1 MICIAIDGPAG
12 SGKSSV
18 SKLVAK
24 NLGFTS
30 IDTGALYR
38 AVAYYFKS
46 NEISEENIKSAL
58 KNIDLKAKNIDGK
71 FNVFLN
77 GENVTYKIR
86 AEEISKMTSKI
97 SKRPEVRD
105 FLLEFQRNLAKSENC
120 VMDGRDIG
128 TVVFPHAELKIFVTA
143 SAEVRA
149 QRRYDELTAKGEKCN
164 YEEILENVKERD
176 HIDST
181 RETSPLRQAEDA
193 IVLDNTHMTIPEQE
207 NWLMEEYKK
216 RTEEE

>member
-38 AVAYYFKS
+38 AVAYYLKS
-46 NEISEENIKSAL
+46 NEISEENIKNAL

-77 GENVTYKIR
+77 GENVTDKIR
-86 AEEISKMTSKI
+86 GEEISKMTSKI
-97 SKRPEVRD
+97 SKFPEVRD
-105 FLLEFQRNLAKSENC
+105 FLLELQRSLAKSENC

-128 TVVFPHAELKIFVTA
+128 TVVMPNAEIKIFLTA
-143 SAEVRA
+143 SPETRA
-149 QRRYDELTAKGEKCN
+149 MRRFKQLGRAVPFEN
-164 YEEILENVKERD
+164 ILEDLKKRD
-176 HIDST
+176 YQDTH
-181 RETSPLRQAEDA
+181 REIAPLKMASDA
-193 IVLDNTHMTIPEQE
+193 ILIDNSGISLEQTVE
-207 NWLMEEYKK
+207 KICDIARNF
-216 RTEEE
+216 

>member
-46 NEISEENIKSAL
+46 NEISEENIKNAL

-77 GENVTYKIR
+77 GENVTDKIR

-97 SKRPEVRD
+97 SKCPEVRD
-105 FLLEFQRNLAKSENC
+105 FLLELQRSLAKSENC

-128 TVVFPHAELKIFVTA
+128 TVVMPNAEIKIF
-143 SAEVRA
+143 
-149 QRRYDELTAKGEKCN
+149 LTAAPETRAMRRFDQLGRSVPFEN
-164 YEEILENVKERD
+164 ILEDLKKRD
-176 HIDST
+176 YQDTH
-181 RETSPLRQAEDA
+181 REIAPLKMASDA
-193 IVLDNTHMTIPEQE
+193 ILIDNSDISLEQTVE
-207 NWLMEEYKK
+207 KICDIARNFQ
-216 RTEEE
+216 

>member
-38 AVAYYFKS
+38 AVAYYLKS
-46 NEISEENIKSAL
+46 NEISEENIKNAL

-77 GENVTYKIR
+77 GENVTDKIR
-86 AEEISKMTSKI
+86 GEEISKMTSKI
-97 SKRPEVRD
+97 SKCPEVRD
-105 FLLEFQRNLAKSENC
+105 FLLELQRSLAKSENC

-128 TVVFPHAELKIFVTA
+128 TVVMPNAEIKIFLTA
-143 SAEVRA
+143 SPETRA
-149 QRRYDELTAKGEKCN
+149 MRRFNQLGRAVPFEN
-164 YEEILENVKERD
+164 ILEDLKKRD
-176 HIDST
+176 YQDTH
-181 RETSPLRQAEDA
+181 REIAPLKRASDA
-193 IVLDNTHMTIPEQE
+193 ILIDNSGISLEQTVE
-207 NWLMEEYKK
+207 KICDIARNF
-216 RTEEE
+216 

>member
-77 GENVTYKIR
+77 GENVTDKIR

-97 SKRPEVRD
+97 SKCPEVRD
-105 FLLEFQRNLAKSENC
+105 FLLELQRNLARSENC

-128 TVVFPHAELKIFVTA
+128 TVVVPNAEIKIF
-143 SAEVRA
+143 
-149 QRRYDELTAKGEKCN
+149 LTAAPETRAMRRFDQLGRSVPFEN
-164 YEEILENVKERD
+164 ILEDLKKRD
-176 HIDST
+176 YQDTH
-181 RETSPLRQAEDA
+181 REIAPLKMASDA
-193 IVLDNTHMTIPEQE
+193 ILIDNSDISLEQTVE
-207 NWLMEEYKK
+207 KICDIARNFQ
-216 RTEEE
+216 

>member
-38 AVAYYFKS
+38 TVAYYFKS
-46 NEISEENIKSAL
+46 NKISEENIKNAL

-77 GENVTYKIR
+77 GENVTDKIR
-86 AEEISKMTSKI
+86 DEEISKMTSKI
-97 SKRPEVRD
+97 SKFPEVRD
-105 FLLEFQRNLAKSENC
+105 FLLELQRNLAKSENC

-128 TVVFPHAELKIFVTA
+128 TVVMPKAEIKIFLTA
-143 SAEVRA
+143 SPETRA
-149 QRRYDELTAKGEKCN
+149 MRRFKQLGETVPFEN
-164 YEEILENVKERD
+164 ILEDLKKRD
-176 HIDST
+176 YQDTH
-181 RETSPLRQAEDA
+181 REIAPLKRASDA
-193 IVLDNTHMTIPEQE
+193 ILIDNSDISLEQTVE
-207 NWLMEEYKK
+207 KICDIARNF
-216 RTEEE
+216 

>member
-38 AVAYYFKS
+38 AVAYYLKS
-46 NEISEENIKSAL
+46 NEISEENIKNAL

-77 GENVTYKIR
+77 GENVTDKIR
-86 AEEISKMTSKI
+86 GEEISKMTSKI
-97 SKRPEVRD
+97 SKCPEVRD
-105 FLLEFQRNLAKSENC
+105 FLLELQRSLAKSENC

-128 TVVFPHAELKIFVTA
+128 TVVMPNAEIKIFLTA
-143 SAEVRA
+143 SPEARA
-149 QRRYDELTAKGEKCN
+149 MRRFKQLGRAVPFEN
-164 YEEILENVKERD
+164 ILEDLKKRD
-176 HIDST
+176 YQDTH
-181 RETSPLRQAEDA
+181 REIAPLKMASDA
-193 IVLDNTHMTIPEQE
+193 ILIDNSGISLEQTVE
-207 NWLMEEYKK
+207 KICDIARNF
-216 RTEEE
+216 

>member
-18 SKLVAK
+18 SKLAAK

-38 AVAYYFKS
+38 AVAYYLKS
-46 NEISEENIKSAL
+46 NEISEENIKNAL

-77 GENVTYKIR
+77 GENVTDKIR
-86 AEEISKMTSKI
+86 GEEISKMTSKI
-97 SKRPEVRD
+97 SKCPEVRN
-105 FLLEFQRNLAKSENC
+105 FLLELQRSLAKSENC

-128 TVVFPHAELKIFVTA
+128 TVVMPNAEIKIFLTA
-143 SAEVRA
+143 SPETRA
-149 QRRYDELTAKGEKCN
+149 MRRFNQLGRAVPFEN
-164 YEEILENVKERD
+164 ILEDLKKRD
-176 HIDST
+176 YQDIH
-181 RETSPLRQAEDA
+181 REIAPLKMASDA
-193 IVLDNTHMTIPEQE
+193 ILIDNSDISLEQTVE
-207 NWLMEEYKK
+207 KICDIARNF
-216 RTEEE
+216 

>member
-38 AVAYYFKS
+38 AVAYYLKS
-46 NEISEENIKSAL
+46 NEISEENIKNAL

-77 GENVTYKIR
+77 GENVTDKIR
-86 AEEISKMTSKI
+86 GEEISKMTSKI
-97 SKRPEVRD
+97 SKCPEVRD
-105 FLLEFQRNLAKSENC
+105 FLLELQRSLARSENC

-128 TVVFPHAELKIFVTA
+128 TVVMPNAEIKIFLTA
-143 SAEVRA
+143 SPETRA
-149 QRRYDELTAKGEKCN
+149 MRRFNQLGRAVPFEN
-164 YEEILENVKERD
+164 ILEDLKKRD
-176 HIDST
+176 YQDTH
-181 RETSPLRQAEDA
+181 REIAPLKMASDA
-193 IVLDNTHMTIPEQE
+193 ILIDNSGISLEQTVE
-207 NWLMEEYKK
+207 KICDIARNF
-216 RTEEE
+216 

>member
-77 GENVTYKIR
+77 GENVTDKIR

-97 SKRPEVRD
+97 SKCPEVRD
-105 FLLEFQRNLAKSENC
+105 FLLELQRSLAKSENC

-128 TVVFPHAELKIFVTA
+128 TVVMPNAEIKIF
-143 SAEVRA
+143 
-149 QRRYDELTAKGEKCN
+149 LTAAPEIRAMRRFDQLGRSVPFEN
-164 YEEILENVKERD
+164 ILEDLKKRD
-176 HIDST
+176 YQDTH
-181 RETSPLRQAEDA
+181 REIAPLKMASDA
-193 IVLDNTHMTIPEQE
+193 ILIDNSDISLEQTVE
-207 NWLMEEYKK
+207 KICDIARNFQ
-216 RTEEE
+216 

>member
-58 KNIDLKAKNIDGK
+58 KNIDLKVKNIDGK

-77 GENVTYKIR
+77 GENVTDKIR

-97 SKRPEVRD
+97 SKCPEVRD
-105 FLLEFQRNLAKSENC
+105 FLLELQRSLAKSENC

-128 TVVFPHAELKIFVTA
+128 TVVMPNAEIKIF
-143 SAEVRA
+143 
-149 QRRYDELTAKGEKCN
+149 LTAAPETRAMRRFDQLGRSVPFEN
-164 YEEILENVKERD
+164 ILEDLKKRD
-176 HIDST
+176 YQDTH
-181 RETSPLRQAEDA
+181 REIAPLKMASDA
-193 IVLDNTHMTIPEQE
+193 ILIDNSDISLEQTVE
-207 NWLMEEYKK
+207 KICDIARNFQ
-216 RTEEE
+216 

>member
-38 AVAYYFKS
+38 AVAYYLKS
-46 NEISEENIKSAL
+46 NEISEENIKNAL

-77 GENVTYKIR
+77 GENVTDKIR
-86 AEEISKMTSKI
+86 GEEISKMTSKI
-97 SKRPEVRD
+97 SKCPEVRD
-105 FLLEFQRNLAKSENC
+105 FLLELQRSLARSENC

-128 TVVFPHAELKIFVTA
+128 TVVMPNAEIKIFLTA
-143 SAEVRA
+143 SPETRA
-149 QRRYDELTAKGEKCN
+149 MRRFNQLGRAVPFEN
-164 YEEILENVKERD
+164 ILEDLKKRD
-176 HIDST
+176 YQDTH
-181 RETSPLRQAEDA
+181 REIAPLKRASDA
-193 IVLDNTHMTIPEQE
+193 ILIDNSGISLEQTVE
-207 NWLMEEYKK
+207 KICDIARNF
-216 RTEEE
+216 

>member
-77 GENVTYKIR
+77 GENVTDKIR

-97 SKRPEVRD
+97 SKCPEVRD
-105 FLLEFQRNLAKSENC
+105 FLLELQRSLAKSENC

-128 TVVFPHAELKIFVTA
+128 TVVMPNAEIKIF
-143 SAEVRA
+143 
-149 QRRYDELTAKGEKCN
+149 LTAAPETRAIRRFDQLGRSVPFEN
-164 YEEILENVKERD
+164 ILEDLKKRD
-176 HIDST
+176 YQDTH
-181 RETSPLRQAEDA
+181 REIAPLKMASDA
-193 IVLDNTHMTIPEQE
+193 ILIDNSDISLEQTVE
-207 NWLMEEYKK
+207 KICDIARNFQ
-216 RTEEE
+216 

>member
-38 AVAYYFKS
+38 AVAYYLKS
-46 NEISEENIKSAL
+46 NEISEENIKNAL
-58 KNIDLKAKNIDGK
+58 KNIDLKAKNIDEK

-77 GENVTYKIR
+77 GENVTDKIR
-86 AEEISKMTSKI
+86 GEEISKMTSKI
-97 SKRPEVRD
+97 SKCPEVRD
-105 FLLEFQRNLAKSENC
+105 FLLELQRSLARSENC

-128 TVVFPHAELKIFVTA
+128 TVVMPNAEIKIFLTA
-143 SAEVRA
+143 SPETRA
-149 QRRYDELTAKGEKCN
+149 MRRFNQLGRAVPFEN
-164 YEEILENVKERD
+164 ILEDLKKRD
-176 HIDST
+176 YQDTH
-181 RETSPLRQAEDA
+181 REIAPLKRASDA
-193 IVLDNTHMTIPEQE
+193 ILIDNSGISLEQTVE
-207 NWLMEEYKK
+207 KICDIARNF
-216 RTEEE
+216 

>member
-46 NEISEENIKSAL
+46 NEISEENIKGAL

-77 GENVTYKIR
+77 GENVTDKIR

-97 SKRPEVRD
+97 SKCPEVRD
-105 FLLEFQRNLAKSENC
+105 FLLELQRSLAKSENC

-128 TVVFPHAELKIFVTA
+128 TVVMPNAEIKIF
-143 SAEVRA
+143 
-149 QRRYDELTAKGEKCN
+149 LTAAPETRAMRRFDQLGRSVPFEN
-164 YEEILENVKERD
+164 ILEDLKKRD
-176 HIDST
+176 YQDTH
-181 RETSPLRQAEDA
+181 REIAPLKMASDA
-193 IVLDNTHMTIPEQE
+193 ILIDNSDISLEQTVE
-207 NWLMEEYKK
+207 KICDIARNFQ
-216 RTEEE
+216 

>member
-97 SKRPEVRD
+97 SKCPEVRD
-105 FLLEFQRNLAKSENC
+105 FLLELQRSLAKSENC

-128 TVVFPHAELKIFVTA
+128 TVVMPNAEIKIF
-143 SAEVRA
+143 
-149 QRRYDELTAKGEKCN
+149 LTAAPETRAMRRFDQLGRSVPFEN
-164 YEEILENVKERD
+164 ILEDLKKRD
-176 HIDST
+176 YQDTH
-181 RETSPLRQAEDA
+181 REIAPLKMASDA
-193 IVLDNTHMTIPEQE
+193 ILIDNSDISLEQTVE
-207 NWLMEEYKK
+207 KICDIARNFQ
-216 RTEEE
+216 

>member
-77 GENVTYKIR
+77 GENVTDKIR

-97 SKRPEVRD
+97 SKCPEVRD
-105 FLLEFQRNLAKSENC
+105 FLLELQRSLAKSENC
-120 VMDGRDIG
+120 VMDGRYIG
-128 TVVFPHAELKIFVTA
+128 TVVMPNAEIKIF
-143 SAEVRA
+143 
-149 QRRYDELTAKGEKCN
+149 LTAAPETRAMRRFDQLGRSVPFEN
-164 YEEILENVKERD
+164 ILEDLKKRD
-176 HIDST
+176 YQDTH
-181 RETSPLRQAEDA
+181 REIAPLKMASDA
-193 IVLDNTHMTIPEQE
+193 ILIDNSDISLEQTVE
-207 NWLMEEYKK
+207 KICDIARNFQ
-216 RTEEE
+216 

>member
-46 NEISEENIKSAL
+46 NEISEENIKCAL

-77 GENVTYKIR
+77 GENVTDKIR

-97 SKRPEVRD
+97 SKCPEVRD
-105 FLLEFQRNLAKSENC
+105 FLLELQRSLAKSENC

-128 TVVFPHAELKIFVTA
+128 TVVMPNAEIKIF
-143 SAEVRA
+143 
-149 QRRYDELTAKGEKCN
+149 LTAAPETRAMRRFDQLGRSVPFEN
-164 YEEILENVKERD
+164 ILEDLKKRD
-176 HIDST
+176 YQDTH
-181 RETSPLRQAEDA
+181 REIAPLKMASDA
-193 IVLDNTHMTIPEQE
+193 ILIDNSDISLEQTVE
-207 NWLMEEYKK
+207 KICDIARNFQ
-216 RTEEE
+216 

>member
-38 AVAYYFKS
+38 AVAYYLKS
-46 NEISEENIKSAL
+46 NEISEKNIKNAL

-77 GENVTYKIR
+77 GENVTDKIR
-86 AEEISKMTSKI
+86 GEEISKMTSKI
-97 SKRPEVRD
+97 SKCPEVRD
-105 FLLEFQRNLAKSENC
+105 FLLELQRSLAKSENC

-128 TVVFPHAELKIFVTA
+128 TVVMPNAEIKIFLTA
-143 SAEVRA
+143 SPEARA
-149 QRRYDELTAKGEKCN
+149 MRRFKQLGRAVPFEN
-164 YEEILENVKERD
+164 ILEDLKKRD
-176 HIDST
+176 YQDTH
-181 RETSPLRQAEDA
+181 REIAPLKMASDA
-193 IVLDNTHMTIPEQE
+193 ILIDNSGISLEQTVE
-207 NWLMEEYKK
+207 KICDIARNF
-216 RTEEE
+216 

>member
-77 GENVTYKIR
+77 GENVTDKIR

-97 SKRPEVRD
+97 SKCPEVRD
-105 FLLEFQRNLAKSENC
+105 FLLELQRSLAKSENC

-128 TVVFPHAELKIFVTA
+128 TVVMPNAEIKIF
-143 SAEVRA
+143 
-149 QRRYDELTAKGEKCN
+149 LTAAPETRAMRRFDQLGRSVPFEN
-164 YEEILENVKERD
+164 ILEDLKWRAM
-176 HIDST
+176 
-181 RETSPLRQAEDA
+181 QF
-193 IVLDNTHMTIPEQE
+193 
-207 NWLMEEYKK
+207 
-216 RTEEE
+216 

>member
-77 GENVTYKIR
+77 GENVTDKIR

-97 SKRPEVRD
+97 SKCPEVRD
-105 FLLEFQRNLAKSENC
+105 FLLELQRSLAKSENC

-128 TVVFPHAELKIFVTA
+128 TVVMPNAEIKIF
-143 SAEVRA
+143 
-149 QRRYDELTAKGEKCN
+149 LTAAPETRAMRRFDQLGRSVPFEN
-164 YEEILENVKERD
+164 ILEDLKKRD
-176 HIDST
+176 YQDTH
-181 RETSPLRQAEDA
+181 REIAPLKMASDA
-193 IVLDNTHMTIPEQE
+193 ILIDNSDISLEQTVE
-207 NWLMEEYKK
+207 KICDIARNFQ
-216 RTEEE
+216 

>member
-97 SKRPEVRD
+97 SKCPEVRD
-105 FLLEFQRNLAKSENC
+105 FLLELQRSLAKSENC

-128 TVVFPHAELKIFVTA
+128 TVVMPNAEIKIF
-143 SAEVRA
+143 
-149 QRRYDELTAKGEKCN
+149 LTAAPETRAMRRFDQLGRSVPFEN
-164 YEEILENVKERD
+164 ILEDLKKRD
-176 HIDST
+176 YQDTH
-181 RETSPLRQAEDA
+181 REIAPLKMASDA
-193 IVLDNTHMTIPEQE
+193 ILIDNSDISLEQTVE
-207 NWLMEEYKK
+207 KICDMARNFQ
-216 RTEEE
+216 

>member
-77 GENVTYKIR
+77 GENVTDKIR

-97 SKRPEVRD
+97 SKCPEVRD
-105 FLLEFQRNLAKSENC
+105 FLLELQRNLARSENC

-128 TVVFPHAELKIFVTA
+128 TVVMPNAEIKIF
-143 SAEVRA
+143 
-149 QRRYDELTAKGEKCN
+149 LTAAPETRAMRRFDQLGRSVPFEN
-164 YEEILENVKERD
+164 ILEDLKKRD
-176 HIDST
+176 YQDTH
-181 RETSPLRQAEDA
+181 REIAPLKMASDA
-193 IVLDNTHMTIPEQE
+193 ILIDNSDISLEQTVE
-207 NWLMEEYKK
+207 KICDIARNFQ
-216 RTEEE
+216 

>member
-77 GENVTYKIR
+77 GENVTDKIR

-97 SKRPEVRD
+97 SKCPEVRD
-105 FLLEFQRNLAKSENC
+105 FLLELQRSLAKSENC

-128 TVVFPHAELKIFVTA
+128 TVVMPNAEIKIF
-143 SAEVRA
+143 
-149 QRRYDELTAKGEKCN
+149 LTAAPETRAMRRFDQLGRSVPFEN
-164 YEEILENVKERD
+164 ILEDLKKRD
-176 HIDST
+176 YQDTH
-181 RETSPLRQAEDA
+181 REIAPLKMASDA
-193 IVLDNTHMTIPEQE
+193 ILIDNSDISLEQTVE
-207 NWLMEEYKK
+207 KICDIAGNFQ
-216 RTEEE
+216 

>member
-18 SKLVAK
+18 SKLVAQ

-46 NEISEENIKSAL
+46 NKISEENIKNAL

-71 FNVFLN
+71 FNVFLS
-77 GENVTYKIR
+77 GENVTDKIR
-86 AEEISKMTSKI
+86 DEEISKMTSKI
-97 SKRPEVRD
+97 SKYPEVRD
-105 FLLEFQRNLAKSENC
+105 FLLEFQRKLAKNENC

-128 TVVFPHAELKIFVTA
+128 TVVMPNAEIKIFLTA
-143 SAEVRA
+143 SPENRA
-149 QRRYDELTAKGEKCN
+149 MRRFNQLRRVVPFEN
-164 YEEILENVKERD
+164 ILEDLKKRD
-176 HIDST
+176 YQDTH
-181 RETSPLRQAEDA
+181 REIAPLKMASDA
-193 IVLDNTHMTIPEQE
+193 ILIDNSDISLEQTVE
-207 NWLMEEYKK
+207 KICNIA
-216 RTEEE
+216 RNF

>member
-77 GENVTYKIR
+77 GENVTDKIR

-97 SKRPEVRD
+97 SKCPEVRD
-105 FLLEFQRNLAKSENC
+105 FLLELQRNLAKSENC

-128 TVVFPHAELKIFVTA
+128 TVVMPNAEIKIF
-143 SAEVRA
+143 
-149 QRRYDELTAKGEKCN
+149 LTAAPETRAMRRFDQLGRSVPFEN
-164 YEEILENVKERD
+164 ILEDLKKRD
-176 HIDST
+176 CQDTH
-181 RETSPLRQAEDA
+181 REIAPLKMASDA
-193 IVLDNTHMTIPEQE
+193 ILIDNSDISLEQTVE
-207 NWLMEEYKK
+207 KICDIARNFQ
-216 RTEEE
+216 

>member
-77 GENVTYKIR
+77 GENVTDKIR

-97 SKRPEVRD
+97 SKCPEVRD
-105 FLLEFQRNLAKSENC
+105 FLLELQRSLAKSENC

-128 TVVFPHAELKIFVTA
+128 TVVMPNAEIKIF
-143 SAEVRA
+143 
-149 QRRYDELTAKGEKCN
+149 LTAAPETRAMRRFDQLGRSVPFEN
-164 YEEILENVKERD
+164 ILEDLKKRD
-176 HIDST
+176 YQDT
-181 RETSPLRQAEDA
+181 QREIAPLKMASDA
-193 IVLDNTHMTIPEQE
+193 ILIDNSDISLEQTVE
-207 NWLMEEYKK
+207 KICDIARNFQ
-216 RTEEE
+216 

>member
-38 AVAYYFKS
+38 AVAYYLKS
-46 NEISEENIKSAL
+46 NEISEENIKNAL
-58 KNIDLKAKNIDGK
+58 KSIDLKAKNIDGK

-77 GENVTYKIR
+77 GENVTGKIR
-86 AEEISKMTSKI
+86 GEEISKMTSKI
-97 SKRPEVRD
+97 SKCPEVRD
-105 FLLEFQRNLAKSENC
+105 FLLELQRSLARSENC

-128 TVVFPHAELKIFVTA
+128 TVVMPNAEIKIFLTA
-143 SAEVRA
+143 SPETRA
-149 QRRYDELTAKGEKCN
+149 MRRFNQLGRAVPFEN
-164 YEEILENVKERD
+164 ILEDLKKRD
-176 HIDST
+176 YQDTH
-181 RETSPLRQAEDA
+181 REIAPLKRASDA
-193 IVLDNTHMTIPEQE
+193 ILIDNSGISLEQTVE
-207 NWLMEEYKK
+207 KICDIARNF
-216 RTEEE
+216 

>member
-77 GENVTYKIR
+77 GENVTDKIR

-97 SKRPEVRD
+97 SKCPEVRD
-105 FLLEFQRNLAKSENC
+105 FLLELQRNLAKSENC

-128 TVVFPHAELKIFVTA
+128 TVVMPNAEIKIF
-143 SAEVRA
+143 
-149 QRRYDELTAKGEKCN
+149 LTAAPETRAMRRFDQLGRSVPFEN
-164 YEEILENVKERD
+164 ILEDLKKRD
-176 HIDST
+176 CQDTHSEIA
-181 RETSPLRQAEDA
+181 PLKMASDA
-193 IVLDNTHMTIPEQE
+193 ILIDNSV
-207 NWLMEEYKK
+207 
-216 RTEEE
+216 

>member
-71 FNVFLN
+71 FNVFLS
-77 GENVTYKIR
+77 GENVTDKIR
-86 AEEISKMTSKI
+86 GEEISKMTSKI
-97 SKRPEVRD
+97 SKCPEVRN
-105 FLLEFQRNLAKSENC
+105 FLLELQRNLAKNENC

-128 TVVFPHAELKIFVTA
+128 TVVMPNAEIKIF
-143 SAEVRA
+143 
-149 QRRYDELTAKGEKCN
+149 LTAAPETRAMRRFKQLGEAVPFEN
-164 YEEILENVKERD
+164 ILEDLKKRD
-176 HIDST
+176 YQDTH
-181 RETSPLRQAEDA
+181 REIAPLKMASDA
-193 IVLDNTHMTIPEQE
+193 ILIDNSDISLEQTVE
-207 NWLMEEYKK
+207 KICDIARNF
-216 RTEEE
+216 

>member
-38 AVAYYFKS
+38 AVAYYLKS
-46 NEISEENIKSAL
+46 NEISEENIKNAL

-77 GENVTYKIR
+77 GENVTDKIR
-86 AEEISKMTSKI
+86 GEEISKMTSKI
-97 SKRPEVRD
+97 SKCPEVRN
-105 FLLEFQRNLAKSENC
+105 FLLELQRSLAKSENC

-128 TVVFPHAELKIFVTA
+128 TVVMPNAEIKIFLTA
-143 SAEVRA
+143 SPETRA
-149 QRRYDELTAKGEKCN
+149 MRRFNQLGRAVPFEN
-164 YEEILENVKERD
+164 ILEDLKKRD
-176 HIDST
+176 YQDIH
-181 RETSPLRQAEDA
+181 REIAPLKMANDA
-193 IVLDNTHMTIPEQE
+193 ILIDNSDISLEQTVE
-207 NWLMEEYKK
+207 KICDIARNF
-216 RTEEE
+216 

>member
-24 NLGFTS
+24 SLGFTS

-77 GENVTYKIR
+77 GENVTDKIR

-97 SKRPEVRD
+97 SKCPEVRD
-105 FLLEFQRNLAKSENC
+105 FLLELQRSLAKSENC

-128 TVVFPHAELKIFVTA
+128 TVVMPNAEIKIF
-143 SAEVRA
+143 
-149 QRRYDELTAKGEKCN
+149 LTAAPETRAMRRFDQLGRSVPFEN
-164 YEEILENVKERD
+164 ILEDLKKRD
-176 HIDST
+176 YQDTH
-181 RETSPLRQAEDA
+181 REIAPLKMASDA
-193 IVLDNTHMTIPEQE
+193 ILIDNSDISLEQTVE
-207 NWLMEEYKK
+207 KICDIARNFQ
-216 RTEEE
+216 

>member
-77 GENVTYKIR
+77 GENVTDKIR

-97 SKRPEVRD
+97 SKCPEVRD
-105 FLLEFQRNLAKSENC
+105 FLLELQRSLAKSENC

-128 TVVFPHAELKIFVTA
+128 TVVMPNAEIKIF
-143 SAEVRA
+143 
-149 QRRYDELTAKGEKCN
+149 LTAVPETRAMRRFDQLGRSVPFEN
-164 YEEILENVKERD
+164 ILEDLKKRD
-176 HIDST
+176 YQDTH
-181 RETSPLRQAEDA
+181 REIAPLKMASDA
-193 IVLDNTHMTIPEQE
+193 ILIDNSDISLEQTVE
-207 NWLMEEYKK
+207 KICDIARNFQ
-216 RTEEE
+216 

>member
-77 GENVTYKIR
+77 GENVTDKIR

-97 SKRPEVRD
+97 SKCPEVRD
-105 FLLEFQRNLAKSENC
+105 FLLELQRSLAKSENC

-128 TVVFPHAELKIFVTA
+128 TVVMPNAEIKIF
-143 SAEVRA
+143 
-149 QRRYDELTAKGEKCN
+149 LTAAPETRAMRRFDQLGRSVPFEN
-164 YEEILENVKERD
+164 ILEDLKKRD
-176 HIDST
+176 YQDIH
-181 RETSPLRQAEDA
+181 REIAPLKMASDA
-193 IVLDNTHMTIPEQE
+193 ILIDNSDISLEQTVE
-207 NWLMEEYKK
+207 KICDIARNFQ
-216 RTEEE
+216 

>member
-77 GENVTYKIR
+77 GENVTDKIR

-97 SKRPEVRD
+97 SKCPEVRD
-105 FLLEFQRNLAKSENC
+105 FLLELQRNLAKSENC

-128 TVVFPHAELKIFVTA
+128 TVVMPNAEIKIF
-143 SAEVRA
+143 
-149 QRRYDELTAKGEKCN
+149 LTAAPETRAMRRFDQLGRSVPFEN
-164 YEEILENVKERD
+164 ILEDLKKRD
-176 HIDST
+176 YQDTH
-181 RETSPLRQAEDA
+181 REIAPLKMASDA
-193 IVLDNTHMTIPEQE
+193 ILIDNSDISLEQTVE
-207 NWLMEEYKK
+207 KICDIARNFQ
-216 RTEEE
+216 

>member
-38 AVAYYFKS
+38 TVAYYLKS
-46 NEISEENIKSAL
+46 NEIPEENIKNAL

-71 FNVFLN
+71 FSVFLS
-77 GENVTYKIR
+77 GENVTDKIR
-86 AEEISKMTSKI
+86 GEEISKMTSKI
-97 SKRPEVRD
+97 SKCPEVRN
-105 FLLEFQRNLAKSENC
+105 FLLDLQRNLAKSENC

-128 TVVFPHAELKIFVTA
+128 TVVMPNAEIKIFLTA
-143 SAEVRA
+143 SPENRA
-149 QRRYDELTAKGEKCN
+149 MRRFNQLGRSVPFKN
-164 YEEILENVKERD
+164 ILEDLKKRD
-176 HIDST
+176 YQDTH
-181 RETSPLRQAEDA
+181 REIAPLKMASDA
-193 IVLDNTHMTIPEQE
+193 ILIDNSDMSLEQTVE
-207 NWLMEEYKK
+207 KICDIARNF
-216 RTEEE
+216 

>member
-38 AVAYYFKS
+38 AVAYYLKS
-46 NEISEENIKSAL
+46 NEISEENIKNAL
-58 KNIDLKAKNIDGK
+58 KSIDLKAKNIDGK

-77 GENVTYKIR
+77 GENVTDKIR
-86 AEEISKMTSKI
+86 GEEISKMTSKI
-97 SKRPEVRD
+97 SKCPEVRD
-105 FLLEFQRNLAKSENC
+105 FLLELQRSLAKSENC

-128 TVVFPHAELKIFVTA
+128 TVVMPNAEIKIFLTA
-143 SAEVRA
+143 SPETRA
-149 QRRYDELTAKGEKCN
+149 MRRFNQLGRAVPFEN
-164 YEEILENVKERD
+164 ILEDLKKRD
-176 HIDST
+176 YQDTH
-181 RETSPLRQAEDA
+181 REIAPLKRASDA
-193 IVLDNTHMTIPEQE
+193 ILIDNSGISLEQTVE
-207 NWLMEEYKK
+207 KICDIARNF
-216 RTEEE
+216 